1 MIGTEMVFTIHT
13 DISEKDK
20 QDRTGI
26 KLVVPNEIVN
36 NITIVSEKDKDRF
49 LTESKLILV
58 EAYEKL
64 NQLVID
70 CGIAKIPN
78 TPTTNTVQ

>member
-1 MIGTEMVFTIHT
+1 MIGTEMMYTIYADLT
-13 DISEKDK
+13 EDDK
-20 QDRTGI
+20 QDKTGI

-70 CGIAKIPN
+70 CGIAKMPN
-78 TPTTNTVQ
+78 TPMTDTVQ

>member
-1 MIGTEMVFTIHT
+1 MIGTEMVYTIHT
-13 DISEKDK
+13 DITENDK

-26 KLVVPNEIVN
+26 KLVIPNEIIN

-49 LTESKLILV
+49 LTESKLILM
-58 EAYEKL
+58 EAYENL

-70 CGIAKIPN
+70 CGIAKMPN
-78 TPTTNTVQ
+78 APTTNTVQ